1 MTKDRLPLVVMVVA
15 GAILLAVLLLLSLIR
30 KSVPVHIDAGLTRLT
45 MKLAGATSR
54 KERLLVQNLPLESIT
69 ISYCNEIELTG
80 YFSDSATSPAIGGLR
95 KLRLVPS
102 DSLPSITLV
111 GDLRLENL
119 IVGNEA
125 RVEITRPAGLKITE
139 VDSNVTVFMDGATK
153 LWWEG
158 FEPQWGDG
166 GLPEQSSDELT
177 FQPDQA
183 FQYLT
188 AHSTE
193 KLLNLYLTTKE
204 RAIFTLE
211 EEIPVAELGFVRQVF
226 AATAPEDLTTALQ
239 TAKITLPT
247 LPDEKPIVLPAGS
260 FLKIEN
266 LRDFI
271 VKHVR
276 IDPRQEQI
284 TAILYGFTSD
294 LQAAYGP
301 GKLTQLLP
309 ASLILL
315 RQNAS
320 FVAVLVIML
329 WFMRTSLSFYD
340 RWQKKEVCKDR
351 TDNPKPG

>member
-1 MTKDRLPLVVMVVA
+1 MMKDRLPLVVMVVA
-15 GAILLAVLLLLSLIR
+15 GAALLVALLFLSLIR

-45 MKLAGATSR
+45 MKLAGPTSR

-69 ISYCNEIELTG
+69 ISYCSEIELTG
-80 YFSDSATSPAIGGLR
+80 YFSDSATSPEIVDLR

-102 DSLPSITLV
+102 DSLPSVTLV

-119 IVGNEA
+119 IVGSEA

-139 VDSNVTVFMDGATK
+139 VDSSATVFMDGVIK

-158 FEPQWGDG
+158 FEPHWEDG
-166 GLPEQSSDELT
+166 QLSEEIPDELS
-177 FQPDQA
+177 FQPDQV

-204 RAIFTLE
+204 GAGFTLE

-226 AATAPEDLTTALQ
+226 AATDPGDLTTALQ
-239 TAKITLPT
+239 TAEITLPT
-247 LPDEKPIVLPAGS
+247 LPDEKPIVLPPGS
-260 FLKIEN
+260 YLKINN

-271 VKHVR
+271 VKQIR
-276 IDPRQEQI
+276 IEPRQEQI

-329 WFMRTSLSFYD
+329 WFMRTALNFYD
-340 RWQKKEVCKDR
+340 RWQKK
-351 TDNPKPG
+351 G